1 MVGIY
6 TKLMV
11 SCFGIKPIIDRGGIS
26 SFKIAVDDCLAEI
39 QADQF
44 KQAVLNLIIDTITA
58 AI

>member
-1 MVGIY
+1 
-6 TKLMV
+6 MV